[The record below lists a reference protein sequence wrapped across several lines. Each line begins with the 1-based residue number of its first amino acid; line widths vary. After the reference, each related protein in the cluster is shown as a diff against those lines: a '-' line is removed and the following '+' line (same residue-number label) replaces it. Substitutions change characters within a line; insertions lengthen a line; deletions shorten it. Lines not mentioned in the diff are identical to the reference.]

1 MAYQIVVGTE
11 QSCPGSSSQWVQWS
25 YSVGSSTI
33 LSVGFQNSGLA
44 TDFYISQM
52 FPQSATVAYLQV
64 VNTSLTSTNWWP
76 IIVVDT
82 GGDAASTE
90 KGTIKVVESKPLT
103 QKK

>member
-11 QSCPGSSSQWVQWS
+11 QSCPASSSQWVQWS

-33 LSVGFQNSGLA
+33 VSVGFQNSGLA
-44 TDFYISQM
+44 MDFYVSQM
-52 FPQSATVAYLQV
+52 FPQSATLGFWQV

-90 KGTIKVVESKPLT
+90 KGTIRVVETKRLT
-103 QKK
+103 QKE